1 MTLLEK
7 TSHGL
12 VVAGCA
18 YEITALV
25 TRGRTP
31 TISALCRKHRW
42 LEGVFLLGLIVH
54 FHYKYQEESC
64 LPISMDVIPDISL

>member
-1 MTLLEK
+1 MFEK
-7 TSHGL
+7 TSHSL

-25 TRGRTP
+25 TRSKTP

-42 LEGVFLLGLIVH
+42 LEGVFLVALIVH
-54 FHYKYQEESC
+54 FHYKYQEEPC
-64 LPISMDVIPDISL
+64 LPISMDVIPGISL